1 MTTVFIAGSISI
13 SRLHEK
19 VQERIGK
26 IVSSDLDVV
35 VGDADGADTSI
46 QKCLHDY
53 QAEKVTVYCTG
64 DLPRNNVADWP
75 VHNVY
80 SKAKVGSRAYFIAKD
95 LEMARE
101 SDYGL
106 MIWDSKSTG
115 TLSNIIELLREKKK
129 SVVFVN
135 KSGDFVNVSDKNGLD
150 HLLTFM
156 SAHARAKAEEKVN
169 LSRMIAEISQEQ
181 LSLDVAGN
189 ERSSASEEVEQ
200 SRDGAR
206 GSPTPDHAAPERWV
220 EALVEARRLAA
231 GLTASLPDK
240 IEIAAIGVRSKAP
253 FQLIS
258 VREALIW
265 RTEEL
270 ARNACDA
277 LEKEDFTVAALLIRS
292 IAESAAMTWYLLE
305 ILENR
310 KGYTP
315 AELNEKLMRMF
326 AGSKNGWADGPEAIS
341 VLTFVERLNRKLP
354 GFQAAYNSLSEYAHP
369 NWLGVSGLYSKID
382 RENFTVHYS
391 RGLRTEPA
399 GHQLANALVG
409 GLLTFEDGYNKIADA
424 MPAFIDE
431 LEKL

>member
-1 MTTVFIAGSISI
+1 
-13 SRLHEK
+13 
-19 VQERIGK
+19 
-26 IVSSDLDVV
+26 V
-35 VGDADGADTSI
+35 VGDAEGADTSI

-75 VHNVY
+75 VHHVY
-80 SKAKVGSRAYFIAKD
+80 SKAKAGSRAYFTAKD
-95 LEMARE
+95 LEMARK

-106 MIWDSKSTG
+106 MIWDCKSTG
-115 TLSNIIELLREKKK
+115 TLSNVIELLREKKK

-135 KSGDFVNVSDKNGLD
+135 KSSNFIKVSDKAGLD
-150 HLLTFM
+150 HLLAFM
-156 SAHARAKAEEKVN
+156 SIHARAKAEEKMN
-169 LSRMIAEISQEQ
+169 LSSVIARISQEQ

-189 ERSSASEEVEQ
+189 EPSSSSEEAKQ
-200 SRDGAR
+200 SDNAT
-206 GSPTPDHAAPERWV
+206 GSLPMSDHAVPKPWAEDL
-220 EALVEARRLAA
+220 AEARRLAA
-231 GLTASLPDK
+231 GLSVSLPNK
-240 IEIAAIGVRSKAP
+240 IEIAALGVRSKAP

-270 ARNACDA
+270 ARSACDA

-315 AELNEKLMRMF
+315 AELNDKLMRMF
-326 AGSKNGWADGPEAIS
+326 AGSKNGWADGPEAVS

-369 NWLGVSGLYSKID
+369 NWLGVSALYSKID
-382 RENFTVHYS
+382 RENFTVHYG

-409 GLLTFEDGYNKIADA
+409 GLLTFHDGYNKIADT
-424 MPAFIDE
+424 MPAFLDE